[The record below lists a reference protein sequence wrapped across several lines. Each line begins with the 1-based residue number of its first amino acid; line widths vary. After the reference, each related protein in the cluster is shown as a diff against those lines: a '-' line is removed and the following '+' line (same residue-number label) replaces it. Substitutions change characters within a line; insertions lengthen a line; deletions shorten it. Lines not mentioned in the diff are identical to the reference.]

1 MIEYFKPT
9 LTGLK
14 TFKKVQ
20 SESWIH
26 LSNPTEADIEKLS
39 KILKIKKK
47 DFEDLKQDIL
57 SLSDEEEIPLFD
69 LKNDGLIFIII
80 KTPEETH
87 YRADKEYDTV
97 PLGIILTK
105 EIVVTISFKKNN
117 NTILRMKEKK
127 YTFNTVYFTLR
138 LMLTSTKSYLYFLKL
153 INKKLK
159 RIEYVLERHP
169 TNKEMSHLLDVQ
181 KSLVY
186 FNTSLTNNYI
196 LFEKVSRS
204 SIFLQTSENEDL
216 ISDLLDETKQA
227 IQTNNIYSDNLKH
240 TLNVVSSLISN
251 NLNRIVKFLTS
262 MSIIIAIPTLVAS
275 LYGMNVILPFQ
286 DNPSAFI
293 FILLI
298 SFVISVVIGLFLWYK
313 KLF

>member
-80 KTPEETH
+80 KTPEETY

-127 YTFNTVYFTLR
+127 YDFNTVYFTLR

-159 RIEYVLERHP
+159 RIEDVLERHP

-204 SIFLQTSENEDL
+204 SIFLQTTENEDL
-216 ISDLLDETKQA
+216 IADLLDETKQA

-286 DNPSAFI
+286 DNPSAFL

-298 SFVISVVIGLFLWYK
+298 SFIVSMGIGLFLWHK

>member
-127 YTFNTVYFTLR
+127 YDFNTVYFTLR

-159 RIEYVLERHP
+159 RIEDVLERHP

-204 SIFLQTSENEDL
+204 SIFLQTTENEDL
-216 ISDLLDETKQA
+216 IADLLDETKQA

-286 DNPSAFI
+286 ESPSAFL

-298 SFVISVVIGLFLWYK
+298 SFIVSMGIGLFLWHK

>member
-127 YTFNTVYFTLR
+127 YDFNTVYFTLR

-159 RIEYVLERHP
+159 RIEDVLERHP

-216 ISDLLDETKQA
+216 IADLLDETKQA

-286 DNPSAFI
+286 ESPSAFL

-298 SFVISVVIGLFLWYK
+298 SFIVSMGIGLFLWHK

>member
-1 MIEYFKPT
+1 
-9 LTGLK
+9 
-14 TFKKVQ
+14 
-20 SESWIH
+20 
-26 LSNPTEADIEKLS
+26 
-39 KILKIKKK
+39 KIKKK

-159 RIEYVLERHP
+159 RIEDVLERHP

>member
-87 YRADKEYDTV
+87 YKADKEYDTV

-127 YTFNTVYFTLR
+127 YDFNTVYFTLR

-159 RIEYVLERHP
+159 RIEDVLERHP

-204 SIFLQTSENEDL
+204 SIFLQTTENEDL
-216 ISDLLDETKQA
+216 IADLLDETKQA

-286 DNPSAFI
+286 DNPSAFL

-298 SFVISVVIGLFLWYK
+298 SFIVSMGIGLFLWHK

>member
-9 LTGLK
+9 LTGHK

-159 RIEYVLERHP
+159 RIEDVLERHP